1 MKGLGPSLG
10 NEDAQKFGVNDRLWE
25 SRKKEGALGTGQA
38 GAGRTTLT
46 ATGSALAGKLG
57 KASNYG
63 SGVLRDGSGQQ
74 YRKDVPGRGA
84 PTGLKSSHSTRTGVL
99 ALVGRKT
106 V

>member
-38 GAGRTTLT
+38 GAGRTALT